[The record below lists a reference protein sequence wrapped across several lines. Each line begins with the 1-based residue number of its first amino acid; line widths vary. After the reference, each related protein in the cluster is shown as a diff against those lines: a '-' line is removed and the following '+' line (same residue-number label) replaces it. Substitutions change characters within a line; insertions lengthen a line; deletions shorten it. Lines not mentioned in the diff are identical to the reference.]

1 IDKLHS
7 IYETIGYY
15 KNSLLTYEFDGENGL
30 KTMNKMMDDLR
41 NCSFEYLENIFNSN
55 INEKLDYLL
64 LKSTSNNG
72 NINNIESEKSNVLT
86 FIFEDESKIT
96 IRPSGTEPKI
106 KFYIETVGNSV
117 KDSESINEKYKEFI
131 IKFVKLY

>member
-1 IDKLHS
+1 MK
-7 IYETIGYY
+7 
-15 KNSLLTYEFDGENGL
+15 
-30 KTMNKMMDDLR
+30 KMMDDLR

-64 LKSTSNNG
+64 LKSTSNNA

>member
-1 IDKLHS
+1 MK
-7 IYETIGYY
+7 
-15 KNSLLTYEFDGENGL
+15 
-30 KTMNKMMDDLR
+30 KMMDDLR

-117 KDSESINEKYKEFI
+117 KDSELLNEKYKEFI

>member
-1 IDKLHS
+1 
-7 IYETIGYY
+7 
-15 KNSLLTYEFDGENGL
+15 
-30 KTMNKMMDDLR
+30 MMDDLR

-64 LKSTSNNG
+64 LKSTSNKG
-72 NINNIESEKSNVLT
+72 TINNIESEKSNVLT
-86 FIFEDESKIT
+86 FIFKDESKIT

-117 KDSESINEKYKEFI
+117 KDSELLNEKYKEFI

>member
-1 IDKLHS
+1 
-7 IYETIGYY
+7 
-15 KNSLLTYEFDGENGL
+15 
-30 KTMNKMMDDLR
+30 MDDLR

>member
-1 IDKLHS
+1 
-7 IYETIGYY
+7 
-15 KNSLLTYEFDGENGL
+15 
-30 KTMNKMMDDLR
+30 MNKMMDDLR

-72 NINNIESEKSNVLT
+72 TINNIESEKSNVLT

-117 KDSESINEKYKEFI
+117 KDSELLNEKYKEFI

>member
-1 IDKLHS
+1 
-7 IYETIGYY
+7 
-15 KNSLLTYEFDGENGL
+15 
-30 KTMNKMMDDLR
+30 MNKMMDDLR

-64 LKSTSNNG
+64 LKSTSNKG

-117 KDSESINEKYKEFI
+117 KDSELLNEKYKEFI

>member
-1 IDKLHS
+1 MAVSADFTTERMKGS
-7 IYETIGYY
+7 VG
-15 KNSLLTYEFDGENGL
+15 F
-30 KTMNKMMDDLR
+30 
-41 NCSFEYLENIFNSN
+41 SN

-72 NINNIESEKSNVLT
+72 NTNNIESEKSNVLT

>member
-1 IDKLHS
+1 MP
-7 IYETIGYY
+7 
-15 KNSLLTYEFDGENGL
+15 SL
-30 KTMNKMMDDLR
+30 
-41 NCSFEYLENIFNSN
+41 
-55 INEKLDYLL
+55 
-64 LKSTSNNG
+64 
-72 NINNIESEKSNVLT
+72 NVLT